1 MKVVRV
7 KARTLQAQGHQ
18 NYGYAQDLH
27 RDVPV
32 EKCRIVI
39 LCNVGSLDQD
49 RWHLQ
54 RDVFEGARQIVGM
67 MYDLEWVDEA
77 ELYAMSRPESL
88 RSR

>member
-1 MKVVRV
+1 MKVVSV
-7 KARTLQAQGHQ
+7 KARTVQAQGHQ

-32 EKCRIVI
+32 EKCRIVV

-54 RDVFEGARQIVGM
+54 RDVLERACQIVGM
-67 MYDLEWVDEA
+67 MYDLEWIDEA

-88 RSR
+88 RS